1 MRKKI
6 KLLKAQAEF
15 VTSEKRHTGLVAG
28 FGSGKTYAGIIKTT
42 LQKLKYPKIDCAY
55 YLPTYNLI
63 KDIAIPRFA
72 ETLDDL
78 GLTYDINLS
87 DKVIKVINAGQDF
100 GRIILRTM
108 DNPKL
113 IVGYE
118 VGYSLIDEVDI
129 LPANKMEDVF
139 RNVVARNRQR
149 MPDKE
154 YNQLDVVG
162 TPEGYKFFYRFYKET
177 LSKPNLETKNKK
189 LIRASTYD
197 NPYLP
202 KEYIQSLADEY
213 SPQQLEAYL
222 NGYFVNLTTGNVFN
236 EFDRHENHNP
246 RKIQDKDV
254 LHIGIDFNITNMSAV
269 IHVVDDDILYAVDE
283 ITGAFDT
290 NELATIIKER
300 YKGHRIAVYPDASGM
315 QRKSSALGMTD
326 FKILKQYGF
335 VIKSNKSNPLV
346 RDRINETNRRFREK
360 TYFVNTDICI
370 NYTDALEQ
378 LSYDKSGQPDKTS
391 GLDHITDAGTY
402 FVWQKKSKKFAF
414 R

>member
-6 KLLKAQAEF
+6 KLLPAQAEF
-15 VTSEKRHTGLVAG
+15 ALSKKRHTGLVAG
-28 FGSGKTYAGIIKTT
+28 FGSGKTFAGIMKTV
-42 LQKLKYPKIDCAY
+42 LQKLQYPTIDCAY

-72 ETLDDL
+72 EVLDQL

-87 DKVIKVINAGQDF
+87 DKVIKVMNGGQDF

-129 LPANKMEDVF
+129 LPTAKMEEVF
-139 RNVVARNRQR
+139 KNVVARNRQR

-154 YNQLDVVG
+154 YNQLDMVG
-162 TPEGYKFFYRFYKET
+162 TPEGYKFFYNFFKET
-177 LSKPNLETKNKK
+177 LKEKNLETKNKK
-189 LIRASTYD
+189 LIRASTYN

-213 SPQQLEAYL
+213 SPEQLEAYL
-222 NGYFVNLTTGNVFN
+222 NGYFVNLTSGNVIN
-236 EFDRHENHNP
+236 DFDRHKHHTD
-246 RKIQDKDV
+246 RVVQKGDI
-254 LHIGIDFNITNMSAV
+254 LHVGVDFNITNMSAV
-269 IHVVDDDILYAVDE
+269 IHVIENNVLYAVDE

-290 NELATIIKER
+290 ERLASAIKEKF
-300 YKGHRIAVYPDASGM
+300 KGHKIAVYPDASGN
-315 QRKSSALGMTD
+315 QRRTSAAGITD
-326 FKILKQYGF
+326 IKILKAHGF
-335 VIKSNKSNPLV
+335 IVKAGKSNPPIK
-346 RDRINETNRRFREK
+346 DRINEMNRRFRKGE
-360 TYFVNTDICI
+360 YFINTDTCLQ
-370 NYTDALEQ
+370 YTDALEQ
-378 LSYDKSGQPDKTS
+378 LTYDKSGMPDKSS
-391 GLDHITDAGTY
+391 GFDHLIDAAGY
-402 FVWQKKSKKFAF
+402 FVWQKKRKQFSI

>member
-1 MRKKI
+1 MRAELT
-6 KLLKAQAEF
+6 LLKSQKAF
-15 VTSEKRHTGLVAG
+15 VLSDIRHTGLVAG
-28 FGSGKTYAGIIKTT
+28 FGSGKTYAGIIKTV
-42 LQKLKYPKIDCAY
+42 LQKLKYPTIDCAY

-72 ETLDDL
+72 ETLSDI

-87 DKVIKVINAGQDF
+87 DKVIKVINGGQSF

-129 LPANKMEDVF
+129 LPADKMRDVF
-139 RNVVARNRQR
+139 RNVVARNRQVL
-149 MPDKE
+149 PDKS
-154 YNQLDVVG
+154 YNQLDMVG
-162 TPEGYKFFYRFYKET
+162 TPEGYKFFYHFFKET
-177 LSKPNLETKNKK
+177 LSKEKLSTKTKR

-202 KEYIQSLADEY
+202 SGYIESLADEY
-213 SPQQLEAYL
+213 TADQLEAYL
-222 NGYFVNLTTGNVFN
+222 NGHFVNLTTGNVFN
-236 EFDRHENHNP
+236 EFNRNTHHTNKTISKGE
-246 RKIQDKDV
+246 V

-269 IHVVDDDILYAVDE
+269 IHVIDDDKLYAIDE
-283 ITGAFDT
+283 ITNAFDT
-290 NELATIIKER
+290 VALSEIIKSK
-300 YKGHRIAVYPDASGM
+300 YKGHSIAVYPDASGV
-315 QRKSSALGMTD
+315 QRKTSAMGLTD
-326 FKILKQYGF
+326 LKILKSYGF
-335 VIKSNKSNPLV
+335 KVFAGKTNPAI
-346 RDRINETNRRFREK
+346 RDRINETNKRFRQMS
-360 TYFVNTDICI
+360 YFVNTDICI

-378 LSYDKSGQPDKTS
+378 LAYDKSGQPDKNS

-402 FVWQKKSKKFAF
+402 FVWQKKRKKFGF